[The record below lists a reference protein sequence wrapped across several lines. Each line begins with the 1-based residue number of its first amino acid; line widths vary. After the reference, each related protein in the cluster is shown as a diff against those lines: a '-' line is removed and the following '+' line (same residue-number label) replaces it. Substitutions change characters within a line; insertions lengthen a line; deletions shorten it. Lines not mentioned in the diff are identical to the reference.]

1 MKRRGDTE
9 QTDHR
14 EQKEA
19 DSDSRRV
26 RLAGIEN
33 GIGIE
38 RCEEKSNTMHET
50 SVRWSESVHAIQI
63 IRIIIIN
70 RCLCTLKG
78 AFLSLERRSS
88 VTGTSVSSH
97 GTSFHRHDLKICES
111 VWVCQLN

>member
-33 GIGIE
+33 GICVE

-50 SVRWSESVHAIQI
+50 SVRWSKSVHAIQI

-70 RCLCTLKG
+70 RCLCTLKR
-78 AFLSLERRSS
+78 AFVSFERRSC
-88 VTGTSVSSH
+88 VTGTSVASH
-97 GTSFHRHDLKICES
+97 GTSFHWHDLKICEI